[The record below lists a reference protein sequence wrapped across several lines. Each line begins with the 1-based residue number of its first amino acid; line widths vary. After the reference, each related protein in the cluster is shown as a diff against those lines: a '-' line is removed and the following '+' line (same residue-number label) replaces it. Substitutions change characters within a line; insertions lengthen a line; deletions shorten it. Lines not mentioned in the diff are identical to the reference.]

1 MTYFKICN
9 SKILATFTLLAAVIV
24 GRPSVSMG
32 AESTP
37 GLPKV
42 KVFTTG
48 GTIQGAGPARNEVA
62 NYRGDG
68 SMVTG
73 KMILDDIPE
82 VKKIADVSLEETAAV
97 ASANTKILIEL
108 ANHISEWLQRP
119 DTSGAVVTHGTATME
134 ETAYFLN
141 LTVRSDKPVVVVG
154 AMRPFMAISRD
165 GPLNLYNAIR
175 VAADP
180 EARDLGVM
188 VLLNDEIHASRDVT
202 KTNTVRVSTFVSRD
216 LGPLGF
222 ADSDRIVLYRKLLYR
237 HTHKSEF
244 DVSKMTDLPKVDIV
258 YGYQEGGRAA
268 VDAFIAD
275 GAKGIVLVDGGAGGG
290 AIEDGRK
297 KGVVFVQ
304 SDRKGS
310 GRVMEGPRSAARGV
324 VTADNLNGQK
334 ARDLLRLALSK
345 TTDIKEIQ
353 RIFDEY

>member
-1 MTYFKICN
+1 MHVKTRSLKVVVA
-9 SKILATFTLLAAVIV
+9 LAVVTTTAVVSSTF
-24 GRPSVSMG
+24 SVRAG
-32 AESTP
+32 N
-37 GLPKV
+37 LPKV

-62 NYRGDG
+62 NYKGDG
-68 SMVTG
+68 SLVTG
-73 KMILDDIPE
+73 KMILDDLPE
-82 VKKIADVSLEETAAV
+82 AYKVADVTLEETAAV
-97 ASANTKILIEL
+97 ASANTKILIQL
-108 ANHISEWLQRP
+108 ANEISDWLQKP
-119 DTSGAVVTHGTATME
+119 DTGGAVVTHGTATME

-188 VLLNDEIHASRDVT
+188 VLLNDEIHASRDVI
-202 KTNTVRVSTFVSRD
+202 KTNTVRVNTFSSRD

-222 ADSDRIVLYRKLLYR
+222 ADSDRIVFYRKLLYR

-244 DVSKMTDLPKVDIV
+244 DVSNLTDLPKVDIA
-258 YGYQEGGRAA
+258 YGYQEGGREA
-268 VDAFIAD
+268 VDAFVAA
-275 GAKGIVLVDGGAGGG
+275 GAKGIVLDDGSPGFAE
-290 AIEDGRK
+290 AIQDGRK

-310 GRVMEGPRSAARGV
+310 GRVMESARAAERGV
-324 VTADNLNGQK
+324 VTADNLNAQK
-334 ARDLLRLALSK
+334 SRELLRLALSK

>member
-1 MTYFKICN
+1 MNYFKTCG
-9 SKILATFTLLAAVIV
+9 SKAGAGLALLTVV
-24 GRPSVSMG
+24 VFCSLVFSVH
-32 AESTP
+32 ADN
-37 GLPKV
+37 LPKV

-48 GTIQGAGPARNEVA
+48 GTIQGAGPARNQVA

-68 SMVTG
+68 SLVTG
-73 KMILDDIPE
+73 KMILDDLPE
-82 VKKIADVSLEETAAV
+82 ANKVADITLEETAAV
-97 ASANTKILIEL
+97 ASANTKILIQL
-108 ANHISEWLQRP
+108 ANEISDWLQRP

-202 KTNTVRVSTFVSRD
+202 KTNTERVSTFVSRD

-222 ADSDRIVLYRKLLYR
+222 ADADRIVIYRKLLYR

-244 DVSKMTDLPKVDIV
+244 DVSKLTDLPKVDIA
-258 YGYQEGGRAA
+258 YGYQEGGREA
-268 VDAFIAD
+268 VDAFIAA
-275 GAKGIVLVDGGAGGG
+275 GAKGIVLDDGGGFGG
-290 AIEDGRK
+290 AIQDGRK

-310 GRVMEGPRSAARGV
+310 GRVMESPRALERGV
-324 VTADNLNGQK
+324 VTADNLNAQK
-334 ARDLLRLALSK
+334 SRELLRLALSK
-345 TTDIKEIQ
+345 TSDIKEIQ

>member
-1 MTYFKICN
+1 VIHLKTSR
-9 SKILATFTLLAAVIV
+9 SKIGAALALLTTASVCSLTF
-24 GRPSVSMG
+24 SVRAG
-32 AESTP
+32 N
-37 GLPKV
+37 LPKV

-62 NYRGDG
+62 NYKGDG
-68 SMVTG
+68 SLVTG
-73 KMILDDIPE
+73 KMILDDLPE
-82 VKKIADVSLEETAAV
+82 ANKVADITLEETAAV
-97 ASANTKILIEL
+97 ASANTKILIQL
-108 ANHISEWLQRP
+108 ANEISDWLQRP

-154 AMRPFMAISRD
+154 AMRPFMSISRD

-202 KTNTVRVSTFVSRD
+202 KTNTERVNTFVSRD

-222 ADSDRIVLYRKLLYR
+222 ADSDRIAIYRKLLYR

-244 DVSKMTDLPKVDIV
+244 DVSKLTDLPKVDIA
-258 YGYQEGGRAA
+258 YGYQEGGREA
-268 VDAFIAD
+268 VDAFIAA
-275 GAKGIVLVDGGAGGG
+275 GAKGIVLDDGSPGFGP
-290 AIEDGRK
+290 AIQDGRK

-310 GRVMEGPRSAARGV
+310 GRVMETARAAERGV
-324 VTADNLNGQK
+324 VTADNLNSQK
-334 ARDLLRLALSK
+334 ARELLRLALTK
-345 TTDIKEIQ
+345 TSDIKEIQ

>member
-1 MTYFKICN
+1 MIRLNTSSSKVAAALAVLTVAACSLTY
-9 SKILATFTLLAAVIV
+9 
-24 GRPSVSMG
+24 SVRAG
-32 AESTP
+32 N
-37 GLPKV
+37 LPKV

-62 NYRGDG
+62 NYKGDG
-68 SMVTG
+68 SLVTG
-73 KMILDDIPE
+73 KMILDDLPE
-82 VKKIADVSLEETAAV
+82 ANKVADISLEETAAV
-97 ASANTKILIEL
+97 ASANTKILIQL
-108 ANHISEWLQRP
+108 ANEISDWLQRP

-180 EARDLGVM
+180 DARDLGVM

-202 KTNTVRVSTFVSRD
+202 KTNTERVSTFVSRD

-222 ADSDRIVLYRKLLYR
+222 ADSDRIAIYRKLLYR

-244 DVSKMTDLPKVDIV
+244 DVSQLTDLPKVDIA
-258 YGYQEGGRAA
+258 YGYQEGGREA
-268 VDAFIAD
+268 VDAFIAA
-275 GAKGIVLVDGGAGGG
+275 GAKGIVLDDGSPGFGP
-290 AIEDGRK
+290 AIQDGRK

-310 GRVMEGPRSAARGV
+310 GRVMESARAAERGV
-324 VTADNLNGQK
+324 VTADNLNAQK
-334 ARDLLRLALSK
+334 SRELLRLALTK